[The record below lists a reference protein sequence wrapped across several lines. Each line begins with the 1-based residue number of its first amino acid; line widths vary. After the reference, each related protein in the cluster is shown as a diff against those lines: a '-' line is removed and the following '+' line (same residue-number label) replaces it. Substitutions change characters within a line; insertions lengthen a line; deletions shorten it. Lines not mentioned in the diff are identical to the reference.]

1 MCCTLVLWVRLC
13 VPGLLRYARI
23 PLAGG
28 NNGPG
33 DASPQDCTANVGGPS
48 TLGPSAILSLGGDAN
63 DAQVLRI

>member
-28 NNGPG
+28 KNGPG
-33 DASPQDCTANVGGPS
+33 DASPQGCTANVGGPS
-48 TLGPSAILSLGGDAN
+48 TPQASEAILILGDAN
-63 DAQVLRI
+63 GAQVLRI